1 MVDQGIYIFY
11 FHCIV
16 WYTNFLCDQPVILFR
31 QNWLSQY
38 NINLLFIVILHGRNL
53 WIANPVW
60 HFCLLYMMILAIL
73 ILTSDSLSGNNYIW
87 ISILP
92 TYNFSMIWTHF
103 QRCIRVKFNDSL

>member
-1 MVDQGIYIFY
+1 
-11 FHCIV
+11 
-16 WYTNFLCDQPVILFR
+16 
-31 QNWLSQY
+31 
-38 NINLLFIVILHGRNL
+38 
-53 WIANPVW
+53 
-60 HFCLLYMMILAIL
+60 MILAIL